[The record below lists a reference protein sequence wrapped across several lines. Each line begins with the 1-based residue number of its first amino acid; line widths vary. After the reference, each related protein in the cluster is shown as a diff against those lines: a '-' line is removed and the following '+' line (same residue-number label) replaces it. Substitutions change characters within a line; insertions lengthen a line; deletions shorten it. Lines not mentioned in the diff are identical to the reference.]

1 MTHCGVN
8 KEEAARHT
16 FIFENGVPR
25 RLSLPRRKT
34 VIPTKEGSDGFGD
47 LTIWRFGDL
56 TIGRFGDWTI

>member
-1 MTHCGVN
+1 
-8 KEEAARHT
+8 
-16 FIFENGVPR
+16 VPR